1 MSNMRI
7 NRVTFNKN
15 IFLNYTKIV
24 DVRSENEFADD
35 HIPSSINLPVLNNK
49 ERTIIGTQYKE
60 NSFEARKQ
68 GAALINNNISKIIK
82 KDLFEKKD
90 KVLIYCWRG
99 GLRSLS
105 LYLVLKQ
112 IGFDVEILEDGYK
125 SYRRHVV
132 QFFEDEI
139 EQFNFN
145 QIKGVTGVGKT
156 LFLKILEKSTQVL
169 DLEGIANHKGS
180 ILGDIPKFK
189 QPNQKMF
196 ETKLFEKLESL
207 NRKKKIWVE
216 AESIKIGKLNIPS
229 RLWKKM
235 DEGISV
241 KLKATVNERVKF
253 ILKDYKYFT
262 KEPELMSNAMLVL
275 KKIIRKDD
283 YRVIEENL
291 KNGDYMSFV
300 KSLINHHYDKAY
312 KKTRSEMDDQNDNVI
327 EIDKINNKN
336 FLNIIKNNKIFT

>member
-1 MSNMRI
+1 M
-7 NRVTFNKN
+7 
-15 IFLNYTKIV
+15 
-24 DVRSENEFADD
+24 RSENEFADD

-49 ERTIIGTQYKE
+49 ERIIIGTQYKE

-156 LFLKILEKSTQVL
+156 LFLKNLEKSTQVL

-241 KLKATVNERVKF
+241 KLKSTVDERVKF

-275 KKIIRKDD
+275 KKIIKKDD

>member
-1 MSNMRI
+1 M
-7 NRVTFNKN
+7 
-15 IFLNYTKIV
+15 
-24 DVRSENEFADD
+24 RSENEFADD

-49 ERTIIGTQYKE
+49 ERIIIGTQYKE

-82 KDLFEKKD
+82 KNLFEKKD

-156 LFLKILEKSTQVL
+156 LFLKNLEKSTQVL

-241 KLKATVNERVKF
+241 KLKSTVDERVKF

>member
-1 MSNMRI
+1 M
-7 NRVTFNKN
+7 
-15 IFLNYTKIV
+15 
-24 DVRSENEFADD
+24 RSENEFAED

>member
-1 MSNMRI
+1 M
-7 NRVTFNKN
+7 
-15 IFLNYTKIV
+15 
-24 DVRSENEFADD
+24 RSENEFADD

-241 KLKATVNERVKF
+241 KLKSTVDERVKF

>member
-1 MSNMRI
+1 M
-7 NRVTFNKN
+7 
-15 IFLNYTKIV
+15 
-24 DVRSENEFADD
+24 RSENEFADD

-229 RLWKKM
+229 KLWKKM

-241 KLKATVNERVKF
+241 KLKSTVDERVKF

>member
-1 MSNMRI
+1 MRI

-49 ERTIIGTQYKE
+49 ERIIIGTQYKE

-82 KDLFEKKD
+82 KDLFDKKD

-139 EQFNFN
+139 EQFKFN

-156 LFLKILEKSTQVL
+156 LFLKNLEKSTQVL

-235 DEGISV
+235 DEGISI
-241 KLKATVNERVKF
+241 KLKSTVDERVKF

-275 KKIIRKDD
+275 KKIIKKDD

-312 KKTRSEMDDQNDNVI
+312 KKTRSEMDNQNDNVI

>member
-1 MSNMRI
+1 MRI

-15 IFLNYTKIV
+15 IFLKYTKIV
-24 DVRSENEFADD
+24 DVRSENEFAED

-169 DLEGIANHKGS
+169 DLEGLANHKGS

>member
-49 ERTIIGTQYKE
+49 ERIIIGTQYKE

-156 LFLKILEKSTQVL
+156 LFLKNLEKSTQVL

-275 KKIIRKDD
+275 KKIIQKDD

-291 KNGDYMSFV
+291 ENGDYMSFV

>member
-35 HIPSSINLPVLNNK
+35 HIPSSVNLPVLNNK
-49 ERTIIGTQYKE
+49 ERIIIGTQYKE

-82 KDLFEKKD
+82 KDLFNKKD
-90 KVLIYCWRG
+90 KILIYCWRG

-156 LFLKILEKSTQVL
+156 LFLKNLEKSTQVL

-275 KKIIRKDD
+275 KKIIQKDD

-291 KNGDYMSFV
+291 ENGDYMSFV

>member
-1 MSNMRI
+1 
-7 NRVTFNKN
+7 
-15 IFLNYTKIV
+15 
-24 DVRSENEFADD
+24 VRSENEFADD

-49 ERTIIGTQYKE
+49 ERIIIGTQYKE

-82 KDLFEKKD
+82 KNLFEKKD

-156 LFLKILEKSTQVL
+156 LFLKNLEKSTQVL

-241 KLKATVNERVKF
+241 KLKSTVDERVKF

-275 KKIIRKDD
+275 KKIIKKDD

>member
-1 MSNMRI
+1 MRI

-49 ERTIIGTQYKE
+49 ERIIIGTQYKE

-82 KDLFEKKD
+82 KNLFEKKD

-156 LFLKILEKSTQVL
+156 LFLKNLEKSAQVL

-229 RLWKKM
+229 KLWKKM

-241 KLKATVNERVKF
+241 KLKSTVDERVKF

-275 KKIIRKDD
+275 KKIIKKDD

-336 FLNIIKNNKIFT
+336 FLDIIKNNKIFT

>member
-1 MSNMRI
+1 MRI

-35 HIPSSINLPVLNNK
+35 HIPSSVNLPVLNNK
-49 ERTIIGTQYKE
+49 ERIIIGTQYKE

-156 LFLKILEKSTQVL
+156 LFLKNLEKSTQVL

-275 KKIIRKDD
+275 KKIIQKDD

-291 KNGDYMSFV
+291 ENGDYMSFV

-312 KKTRSEMDDQNDNVI
+312 KRTRSEMDDQNDNVI

>member
-1 MSNMRI
+1 M
-7 NRVTFNKN
+7 
-15 IFLNYTKIV
+15 
-24 DVRSENEFADD
+24 RSENEFADD

>member
-1 MSNMRI
+1 MRI
-7 NRVTFNKN
+7 NRVKFNKN

>member
-1 MSNMRI
+1 MRI

-49 ERTIIGTQYKE
+49 ERIIIGTQYKE

-156 LFLKILEKSTQVL
+156 LFLKNLEKSSQVL

-275 KKIIRKDD
+275 KKIIKKDD

>member
-1 MSNMRI
+1 M
-7 NRVTFNKN
+7 
-15 IFLNYTKIV
+15 
-24 DVRSENEFADD
+24 RSENEFADD

-49 ERTIIGTQYKE
+49 ERIIIGTQYKE

-82 KDLFEKKD
+82 KNLFEKKD

-156 LFLKILEKSTQVL
+156 LFLKNLEKSTQVL

-229 RLWKKM
+229 KLWKKM

-241 KLKATVNERVKF
+241 KLKSTVDERVKF

-275 KKIIRKDD
+275 KKIIKKDD
-283 YRVIEENL
+283 YKVIEENL

-336 FLNIIKNNKIFT
+336 FLDIIKNNKIFT

>member
-1 MSNMRI
+1 M
-7 NRVTFNKN
+7 
-15 IFLNYTKIV
+15 
-24 DVRSENEFADD
+24 RSENEFADD

-49 ERTIIGTQYKE
+49 ERIIIGTQYKE

-82 KDLFEKKD
+82 KNLFEKKD

-156 LFLKILEKSTQVL
+156 LFLKNLEKSTQVL

-241 KLKATVNERVKF
+241 KLKATVDERVKF

-275 KKIIRKDD
+275 KKIIKKDD

-291 KNGDYMSFV
+291 ENGDYMSFV

>member
-1 MSNMRI
+1 MRI

-49 ERTIIGTQYKE
+49 ERIIIGTQYKE

-156 LFLKILEKSTQVL
+156 LFLKNLEKSTQVL

-241 KLKATVNERVKF
+241 KLKSTVDERVKF

-275 KKIIRKDD
+275 KKIIKKDD

-336 FLNIIKNNKIFT
+336 FLDIIKNNKIFT

>member
-1 MSNMRI
+1 
-7 NRVTFNKN
+7 
-15 IFLNYTKIV
+15 
-24 DVRSENEFADD
+24 VRSENEFADD

-49 ERTIIGTQYKE
+49 ERIIIGTQYKE

-82 KDLFEKKD
+82 KNLFEKKD

-156 LFLKILEKSTQVL
+156 LFLKNLEKSTQVL

-241 KLKATVNERVKF
+241 KLKSTVDERVKF

-275 KKIIRKDD
+275 KKIIQKDD

>member
-1 MSNMRI
+1 M
-7 NRVTFNKN
+7 
-15 IFLNYTKIV
+15 
-24 DVRSENEFADD
+24 RSENEFADD

-49 ERTIIGTQYKE
+49 ERIIIGTQYKE

-82 KDLFEKKD
+82 KNLFEKKD

-156 LFLKILEKSTQVL
+156 LFLKNLEKSAQVL

-229 RLWKKM
+229 KLWKKM

-241 KLKATVNERVKF
+241 KLKSTVDERVKF

-275 KKIIRKDD
+275 KKIIKKDD

-336 FLNIIKNNKIFT
+336 FLDIIKNNKIFT

>member
-1 MSNMRI
+1 M
-7 NRVTFNKN
+7 
-15 IFLNYTKIV
+15 
-24 DVRSENEFADD
+24 RSENEFADD

-49 ERTIIGTQYKE
+49 ERIIIGTQYKE

-82 KDLFEKKD
+82 KNLFEKKD

-156 LFLKILEKSTQVL
+156 LFLKNLEKSTQVL

-241 KLKATVNERVKF
+241 KLKSTVDERVKF

-275 KKIIRKDD
+275 KKIIKKDD

-312 KKTRSEMDDQNDNVI
+312 KKTRSEMNDQNDNVI

-336 FLNIIKNNKIFT
+336 FLDIIKNNKIFT

>member
-1 MSNMRI
+1 
-7 NRVTFNKN
+7 
-15 IFLNYTKIV
+15 
-24 DVRSENEFADD
+24 VRSENEFADD

>member
-1 MSNMRI
+1 M
-7 NRVTFNKN
+7 
-15 IFLNYTKIV
+15 
-24 DVRSENEFADD
+24 RSENEFADD

-82 KDLFEKKD
+82 KDLFNKKD
-90 KVLIYCWRG
+90 KILIYCWRG

-125 SYRRHVV
+125 SYRRHIV

-156 LFLKILEKSTQVL
+156 LFLKNLEKSAQVL

>member
-1 MSNMRI
+1 M
-7 NRVTFNKN
+7 
-15 IFLNYTKIV
+15 
-24 DVRSENEFADD
+24 RSENEFADD

-156 LFLKILEKSTQVL
+156 LFLKNLEKSTQVL

-196 ETKLFEKLESL
+196 ETKLFEKLGSL

>member
-1 MSNMRI
+1 MRI

-49 ERTIIGTQYKE
+49 ERIIIGTQYKE
-60 NSFEARKQ
+60 NSFEARKK

-82 KDLFEKKD
+82 KDLFNKKD
-90 KVLIYCWRG
+90 KILIYCWRG

-156 LFLKILEKSTQVL
+156 LFLKNLEKSAQVL

-229 RLWKKM
+229 KLWKKM

-241 KLKATVNERVKF
+241 KLKSTVDERVKF

-275 KKIIRKDD
+275 KKIIKKDD

-312 KKTRSEMDDQNDNVI
+312 KKTRSEMDDQHDNVI

-336 FLNIIKNNKIFT
+336 FLDIIKNNKIFT

>member
-1 MSNMRI
+1 M
-7 NRVTFNKN
+7 
-15 IFLNYTKIV
+15 
-24 DVRSENEFADD
+24 RSENEFADD
-35 HIPSSINLPVLNNK
+35 HIPSSVNLPVLNNK
-49 ERTIIGTQYKE
+49 ERIIIGTQYKE

-82 KDLFEKKD
+82 KNLFEKKD

-156 LFLKILEKSTQVL
+156 LFLKNLEKSTQVL

-241 KLKATVNERVKF
+241 KLKATVDERVKF

-275 KKIIRKDD
+275 KKIIKKDD

-291 KNGDYMSFV
+291 ENGDYMSFV

>member
-1 MSNMRI
+1 M
-7 NRVTFNKN
+7 
-15 IFLNYTKIV
+15 
-24 DVRSENEFADD
+24 RSENEFADD

-49 ERTIIGTQYKE
+49 ERIIIGTQYKE
-60 NSFEARKQ
+60 NSFEARKK
-68 GAALINNNISKIIK
+68 GAALISNNISKIIK
-82 KDLFEKKD
+82 KDLFNKKD
-90 KVLIYCWRG
+90 KILIYCWRG

-156 LFLKILEKSTQVL
+156 LFLKNLEKSTQVL

-229 RLWKKM
+229 KLWKKM

-241 KLKATVNERVKF
+241 KLKSTVDERVKF

-275 KKIIRKDD
+275 KKIIKKDD

-291 KNGDYMSFV
+291 KNGDYMNFV

-336 FLNIIKNNKIFT
+336 FLDIIKNNKIFT

>member
-1 MSNMRI
+1 M
-7 NRVTFNKN
+7 
-15 IFLNYTKIV
+15 
-24 DVRSENEFADD
+24 RSENEFADD

-49 ERTIIGTQYKE
+49 ERIIIGTQYKE

-82 KDLFEKKD
+82 KNLFEKKD

-156 LFLKILEKSTQVL
+156 LFLKNLEKSTQVL

-241 KLKATVNERVKF
+241 KLKSTVDERVKF

-275 KKIIRKDD
+275 KKIIKKDD

>member
-1 MSNMRI
+1 M
-7 NRVTFNKN
+7 
-15 IFLNYTKIV
+15 
-24 DVRSENEFADD
+24 RSENEFADD

-49 ERTIIGTQYKE
+49 ERIIIGTQYKE
-60 NSFEARKQ
+60 NSFEARKK
-68 GAALINNNISKIIK
+68 GAALISNNISKIIK
-82 KDLFEKKD
+82 KDLFNKKD
-90 KVLIYCWRG
+90 KILIYCWRG

-156 LFLKILEKSTQVL
+156 LFLKNLEKSTQVL

-229 RLWKKM
+229 KLWKKM

-241 KLKATVNERVKF
+241 KLKSTVDERVKF

-275 KKIIRKDD
+275 KKIIKKDD

-327 EIDKINNKN
+327 EIDKINNKS
-336 FLNIIKNNKIFT
+336 FLDIIKNNKIFT

>member
-49 ERTIIGTQYKE
+49 ERIIIGTQYKE

-82 KDLFEKKD
+82 KDLFDKKD

-139 EQFNFN
+139 EQFKFN

-156 LFLKILEKSTQVL
+156 LFLKNLEKSTQVL

-235 DEGISV
+235 DEGISI
-241 KLKATVNERVKF
+241 KLKSTVDERVKF

-275 KKIIRKDD
+275 KKIIKKDD

-312 KKTRSEMDDQNDNVI
+312 KKTRSEMDNQNDNVI

>member
-1 MSNMRI
+1 M
-7 NRVTFNKN
+7 
-15 IFLNYTKIV
+15 
-24 DVRSENEFADD
+24 RSENEFADD

-49 ERTIIGTQYKE
+49 ERIIIGTQYKE
-60 NSFEARKQ
+60 NSFEARKK
-68 GAALINNNISKIIK
+68 GAALISNNISKIIK
-82 KDLFEKKD
+82 KDLFNKKD
-90 KVLIYCWRG
+90 KILIYCWRG

-156 LFLKILEKSTQVL
+156 LFLKNLEKSTQVL

-229 RLWKKM
+229 KLWKKM

-241 KLKATVNERVKF
+241 KLKSTVDERVKF

-275 KKIIRKDD
+275 KKIIKKDD

-312 KKTRSEMDDQNDNVI
+312 KKTRSEIDDQNDNVI
-327 EIDKINNKN
+327 EIDKINNKS
-336 FLNIIKNNKIFT
+336 FLDIIKNNKIFT

>member
-49 ERTIIGTQYKE
+49 ERIIIGTQYKE

-156 LFLKILEKSTQVL
+156 LFLKNLEKSTQVL

-275 KKIIRKDD
+275 KKIIKKDD

>member
-49 ERTIIGTQYKE
+49 ERIIIGTQYKE
-60 NSFEARKQ
+60 NSFEARKK
-68 GAALINNNISKIIK
+68 GAALISNNISKIIK
-82 KDLFEKKD
+82 KDLFNKKD
-90 KVLIYCWRG
+90 KILIYCWRG

-156 LFLKILEKSTQVL
+156 LFLKNLEKSTQVL

-229 RLWKKM
+229 KLWKKM

-241 KLKATVNERVKF
+241 KLKSTVDERVKF

-275 KKIIRKDD
+275 KKIIKKDD

>member
-35 HIPSSINLPVLNNK
+35 HIPSSVNLPVLNNK
-49 ERTIIGTQYKE
+49 ERIIIGTQYKE

-156 LFLKILEKSTQVL
+156 LFLKNLEKSTQVL

-275 KKIIRKDD
+275 KKIIQKDD

-291 KNGDYMSFV
+291 ENGDYMSFV

>member
-1 MSNMRI
+1 M
-7 NRVTFNKN
+7 
-15 IFLNYTKIV
+15 
-24 DVRSENEFADD
+24 RSENEFADD

-82 KDLFEKKD
+82 KNLFEKKD

-156 LFLKILEKSTQVL
+156 LFLKNLEKSTQVL

-241 KLKATVNERVKF
+241 KLKSTVDERVKF

>member
-1 MSNMRI
+1 M
-7 NRVTFNKN
+7 
-15 IFLNYTKIV
+15 
-24 DVRSENEFADD
+24 RSENEFADD

-156 LFLKILEKSTQVL
+156 LFLKNLEKSTQVL